1 MIERHAGNDI
11 SRMIASVHEM
21 ETYDEGLRTV
31 EAHFGIENYSIAV
44 DFKKAH
50 AGQWLPSARRIIRG
64 EKPSEQIMMAVES
77 LSMFIINSGGTV
89 T

>member
-1 MIERHAGNDI
+1 MTYHQNCHDI

-21 ETYDEGLRTV
+21 ETYDEELRTV
-31 EAHFGIENYSIAV
+31 ESHFGIENYSIAI
-44 DFKKAH
+44 DFKPSGGK
-50 AGQWLPSARRIIRG
+50 WLPSARRIIRG

-89 T
+89 A